1 MLTTACCCD
10 VLAVAKGTMLSLLI
24 QGLKQYLMQLL
35 MEINDLM
42 LYEIV
47 ETMWQRKHNI
57 IKSKG
62 APTKY

>member
-10 VLAVAKGTMLSLLI
+10 VLAVAKGTTLSLLI
-24 QGLKQYLMQLL
+24 QGLKQNLMQ
-35 MEINDLM
+35 INYLM

-62 APTKY
+62 ALETKY